1 MTPRHALV
9 AAAAV
14 GLLLAGCTSDPEPIA
29 SPSPTAPAAAS
40 ASASPSPT
48 STLSTTE
55 QKAVDEATTVILARE
70 QLLTDLLADSDP
82 RLNDLNDLVTDP
94 QIDLDLTS
102 TRQLIGARETVIE
115 STGPKT
121 IAAVE
126 PIKIDLKG
134 EPPTVT
140 LLVCV
145 DSSAVSGTY
154 QDKPFT
160 GSRQEMQY
168 RVVKTT
174 YLPAPGWAVAELMPA
189 PGSDGSRP
197 C

>member
-14 GLLLAGCTSDPEPIA
+14 GLLLAGCTSDPEPSS

-174 YLPAPGWAVAELMPA
+174 YLPDPGWAVAEVLP
-189 PGSDGSRP
+189 PKGSGGSRP